1 MLLNYTSEFILRF
14 ASALVVL
21 LASTTLAFAEVKV
34 MASIKPV
41 HSLVAQ
47 VMQGVATPGLI
58 VDGNNSPHT
67 YSLKPSDAEALQQ
80 AQVIFWVGQGLEA
93 FLTKPIETLGDK
105 AMSVSLMDVPGL
117 TLLPVREGKDF
128 DKDEHQG
135 EVHTHDAADPHIW
148 LDPEN
153 AKSML
158 KTIAATLSKVDAVNA
173 KTYQTNAENAAAKID
188 QLSVEILP
196 ATAALKGKGFIVF
209 HDAYHYYENRFG
221 LSATGAIFIHP
232 ENPPGA
238 KAIAQMKQR
247 VAEKNVACVFAE
259 PQFDNKLINVIIE
272 GTTVKST
279 TLDPIGAQLDAGP
292 RLYEDLL
299 RNVTKSFVTCLR

>member
-14 ASALVVL
+14 AAALVVL

-105 AMSVSLMDVPGL
+105 AMSVPLMDVPGL
-117 TLLPVREGKDF
+117 TLLPV
-128 DKDEHQG
+128 
-135 EVHTHDAADPHIW
+135 HTPDAADPHIW

-158 KTIAATLSKVDAVNA
+158 NAIAATLSKVDAVNA

-238 KAIAQMKQR
+238 KAIAQIKQR

-259 PQFDNKLINVIIE
+259 PQFDNKLINVIFE

-279 TLDPIGAQLDAGP
+279 TLDPIGAQLNAGP

-299 RNVTKSFVTCLR
+299 RNVTKSFVTCLS